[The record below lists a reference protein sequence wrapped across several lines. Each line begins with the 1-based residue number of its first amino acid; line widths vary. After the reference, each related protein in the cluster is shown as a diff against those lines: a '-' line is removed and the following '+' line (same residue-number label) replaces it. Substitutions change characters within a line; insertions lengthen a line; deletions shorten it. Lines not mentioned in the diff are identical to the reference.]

1 MVYNI
6 RYYKQKYNF
15 TYNDHYIDNI
25 KNIFQRLNDISYTE
39 MSCLIDILQNK
50 KFKKISKT
58 YTNIDWLDY
67 IHQYGNDI
75 TNENVEEYIFTK
87 ELYSFVKS
95 RIDRILRDANK
106 YLETY
111 LINKT
116 NCFKYCNVS
125 ILREDPSYSYKVFTE
140 SFPDYKE
147 KVCFDQFKQIIN
159 KVIDNTNSKY
169 REEAQYIIIYA
180 FIECISKEEEVFRF
194 MPTSDFEK
202 YHNCYNLFTQYNQED
217 ETDCNKKLQ
226 IWFER
231 DNKDKEFK
239 YYNFVLKY
247 NGAEIYMDASLPD
260 VCIKRLLKYKKRIP
274 YDTFIALYS
283 LLVTDNF
290 FDVAKKYN
298 NANWIKFSKMYGQ
311 INGHINEADVEEFIF
326 HHDYYIWLCHKYDEY
341 SSMTQFN
348 IRANFQIEGR
358 NKSGFEN
365 VQFSKKNLEKIYN
378 SLLNILPSE
387 YRNKT
392 TFEEFENEYN
402 KFLELRLSRKKYW
415 VVVNRPKVLSLIEAI
430 ESLIEYQPVIGF
442 ILEHGTDYEAIEP
455 YRVYRRCVDMSIK
468 ENNCESYKN
477 FKDIAISQM
486 TRGDEGF
493 RYIG

>member
-6 RYYKQKYNF
+6 RYYKQEYNF
-15 TYNDHYIDNI
+15 TYDDKYIDNI

-58 YTNIDWLDY
+58 YSNIDWLEY
-67 IHQYGNDI
+67 IHQYGNEI

-95 RIDRILRDANK
+95 RMDRILRDAHK
-106 YLETY
+106 YLESY

-116 NCFKYCNVS
+116 NCFKYYNVNF
-125 ILREDPSYSYKVFTE
+125 LRENPSASYNVFIE
-140 SFPDYKE
+140 CFPGYKE
-147 KVCFDQFKQIIN
+147 KVCFDQFKQTIN
-159 KVIDNTNSKY
+159 KVIDNTSKY
-169 REEAQYIIIYA
+169 REVQYIIICA
-180 FIECISKEEEVFRF
+180 FIESISKEEIFRF

-217 ETDCNKKLQ
+217 ETDCNKKLR
-226 IWFER
+226 IWFES
-231 DNKDKEFK
+231 DKKDKDFK
-239 YYNFVLKY
+239 YYNFVLEHD
-247 NGAEIYMDASLPD
+247 GVEIYMDASLPD
-260 VCIKRLLKYKKRIP
+260 ACIKRLLKYKKRIP

-283 LLVTDNF
+283 LLTTDNF

-298 NANWIKFSKMYGQ
+298 DDIDWIEFSKMYGQ
-311 INGHINEADVEEFIF
+311 IDGRINEADVEEFLF
-326 HHDYYIWLCHKYDEY
+326 HHNYYIWLCHKYDKY
-341 SSMTQFN
+341 RCMTQFD
-348 IRANFQIEGR
+348 IRSNFQIEGR
-358 NKSGFEN
+358 NKSGFDN

-402 KFLELRLSRKKYW
+402 KLLELRLSRKKYW
-415 VVVNRPKVLSLIEAI
+415 LTVNRPKILSLIEAI

-468 ENNCESYKN
+468 ENNCASYKN
-477 FKDIAISQM
+477 FKNIAIGLTTCSD
-486 TRGDEGF
+486 DEGF